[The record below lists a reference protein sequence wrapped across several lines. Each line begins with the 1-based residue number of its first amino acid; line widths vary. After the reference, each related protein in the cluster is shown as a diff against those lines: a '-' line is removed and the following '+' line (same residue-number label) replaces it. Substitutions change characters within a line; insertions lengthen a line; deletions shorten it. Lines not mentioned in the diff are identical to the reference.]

1 MVAVNVRCLDGFEP
15 DQFKVRELDGR
26 SR

>member
-1 MVAVNVRCLDGFEP
+1 MVAVNVRCLDGFER
-15 DQFKVRELDGR
+15 DEFRVQEFDGR